1 MKKITVVVLFLLVPA
16 ITSALTLEQG
26 EFKAKLNGL
35 ELWYKVS
42 GKGLVCLIPSP
53 GLGVGVDCLFGLKP
67 LEEQFTMV
75 YLETRCTGRSEQPKT
90 TKEYTLDHFV
100 EDLEALRRHLKQ
112 GQIWLMGHS
121 QAGMQIMGYALKY
134 PKRVKGL
141 ILLSSLPGYDGEWN
155 LDFGAQVGRRAK
167 EPWFP
172 DANQAL
178 SILFHVLQTKDEE
191 MRSLFLRAL
200 PFYFHDQGI
209 LKRNAPAFEGAAFSA
224 NAHRGCGESGFFSG
238 SLAPRLHE
246 IRAPTLIVVGSDD
259 FVCSPAQAQ
268 RLHLGIPCSKL
279 LLIED
284 AGHFIWMEQPEA
296 FFSGIRKFLSALGYK
311 AQ

>member
-1 MKKITVVVLFLLVPA
+1 
-16 ITSALTLEQG
+16 LEQG

-35 ELWYKVS
+35 ELWYKVT
-42 GKGLVCLIPSP
+42 GKGPVCLIPSP
-53 GLGVGVDCLFGLKP
+53 GWGVGVDYLLGLKP

-75 YLETRCTGRSEQPKT
+75 YLETRGTGRSEQPKT

-100 EDLEALRRHLKQ
+100 EDLEALRQHLKQ
-112 GQIWLMGHS
+112 EKIWLMGHS
-121 QAGMQIMGYALKY
+121 SGGLQIMGYALKY
-134 PKRVKGL
+134 PKQVKGL
-141 ILLSSLPGYDGEWN
+141 IVLSSLPGYDAEHN
-155 LDFGAQVGRRAK
+155 QDFRAQIARRAK

-200 PFYFHDQGI
+200 PFYFHDQEI
-209 LKRNAPAFEGAAFSA
+209 LKKNASVLEATITLSA
-224 NAHRGCGESGFFSG
+224 HPFRGFDTSV
-238 SLAPRLHE
+238 SLFPQLHE
-246 IRAPTLIVVGSDD
+246 IKAPTLIVVGSDD
-259 FVCSPAQAQ
+259 SVCSPVQAQ
-268 RLHLGIPCSKL
+268 RLHLGILCSKL

-296 FFSGIRKFLSALGYK
+296 FFAGIRKFLPVVGYK